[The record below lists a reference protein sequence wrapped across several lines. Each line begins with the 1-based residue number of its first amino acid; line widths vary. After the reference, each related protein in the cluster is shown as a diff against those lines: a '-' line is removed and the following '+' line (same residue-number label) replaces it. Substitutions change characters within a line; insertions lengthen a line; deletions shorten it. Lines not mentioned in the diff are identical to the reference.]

1 MSRNFGVTSPPA
13 IGGNRPAG
21 SHGGKLNA
29 PHNLILFPS
38 RSTLERPEI
47 GEPSFDERELGATCL
62 FIGLLFAAA
71 LIVFCVFIGYQALI
85 A

>member
-1 MSRNFGVTSPPA
+1 MGHQVTSPPA

-38 RSTLERPEI
+38 RSTLEPIEVPE
-47 GEPSFDERELGATCL
+47 PPLHKFQLFERA
-62 FIGLLFAAA
+62 LLFVLTAIALVSAA
-71 LIVFCVFIGYQALI
+71 FILLLVET
-85 A
+85 

>member
-1 MSRNFGVTSPPA
+1 MSRNFGMTSGATVGDNQP
-13 IGGNRPAG
+13 RR

-47 GEPSFDERELGATCL
+47 SEPSFDERELGATCL

-71 LIVFCVFIGYQALI
+71 LIVFCVVIGYQALVS
-85 A
+85 